1 MLYLLERLR
10 MDMGVPKDDS
20 LNHLDFGYGS
30 VDYSTEPYFYRKPEK
45 HEEEEEQEQLE
56 SDQDNKSAAQS
67 VEESISDDNGNS
79 IAD

>member
-30 VDYSTEPYFYRKPEK
+30 VDYSTEPCFYKKPEK
-45 HEEEEEQEQLE
+45 DEEEQPENDPQE
-56 SDQDNKSAAQS
+56 TKSVES
-67 VEESISDDNGNS
+67 VEESVTDDDNNS
-79 IAD
+79 IAG